1 MSGKTITVN
10 TTMQCPHG
18 GQVQLLT
25 TNNKVKADNGFI
37 GTMSDTYTIL
47 GCPFQIPGTP
57 PIPSPCI
64 KVQWIKPD
72 LRCKVKGSAIIS
84 NTSVGLCLAAT
95 QLPQGPVSVVNV
107 QTKVS
112 SS

>member
-1 MSGKTITVN
+1 MSGQTITIN
-10 TTMQCPHG
+10 STLQCPHG
-18 GQVQLLT
+18 GQVQVIT
-25 TNNKVKADNGFI
+25 TNTRAKADQGYI
-37 GTMSDTYTIL
+37 GTLADTYLIS

-64 KVQWIKPD
+64 TVQWVKSD
-72 LRCKVKGSAIIS
+72 VRTKVNGSPTIS
-84 NTSVGLCLAAT
+84 STSTGICLAAT
-95 QLPQGPVSVVNV
+95 QLPQGPVTVVNT